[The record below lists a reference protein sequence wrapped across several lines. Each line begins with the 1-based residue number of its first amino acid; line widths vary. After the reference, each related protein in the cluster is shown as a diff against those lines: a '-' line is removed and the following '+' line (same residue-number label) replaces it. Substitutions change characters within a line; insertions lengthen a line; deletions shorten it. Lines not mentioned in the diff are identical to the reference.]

1 MRAFG
6 AFSTM
11 TFKEKMDETAI
22 NFMLL
27 SGETSWQEFLLA
39 ATFFFFFSFTNK
51 STASQKKSKIRSL
64 CVVYL
69 YFSFSNVVEKNWL
82 KRERASR
89 CNYHMISSLGV
100 RSPCVRFN
108 CLANEK
114 TFSLF
119 F

>member
-1 MRAFG
+1 
-6 AFSTM
+6 
-11 TFKEKMDETAI
+11 MDETAI

-39 ATFFFFFSFTNK
+39 ATFFLFVYK
-51 STASQKKSKIRSL
+51 QIDGIAKKSKNRSL